1 MMITRLRKQIHAA
14 KADLTPAFLR
24 SLRGLQTPGANSPK
38 LDILLY
44 STFWVARKS
53 GCPGAN
59 YLQEIAFCRELP
71 CLQLVARA
79 TAASLIFRTG
89 WLRLDAHRTTFC
101 VGLH

>member
-14 KADLTPAFLR
+14 EADLTPAFLR

-59 YLQEIAFCRELP
+59 YLQDRLRSAESYLACSLWRERPQLP
-71 CLQLVARA
+71 LFFGQDGCGS
-79 TAASLIFRTG
+79 TRTE
-89 WLRLDAHRTTFC
+89 LLF
-101 VGLH
+101 V